1 MHGLGTELQRRGIS
15 RQRQWG
21 ARGIESVH
29 RVNRPRCLSFIL
41 HRASLFSE
49 SDAQPL
55 NFNKRNTVT
64 ADVGVQTHGV
74 MVGINGHKTMHE
86 DVETDISEEE
96 AVTSLPASALASV
109 LKWSKD
115 IAADIHL
122 FSGTL
127 NNLLSFITVCELTFS
142 PSTPN

>member
-1 MHGLGTELQRRGIS
+1 VHGLGVELQRRGVS

-21 ARGIESVH
+21 ARGIVSVH
-29 RVNRPRCLSFIL
+29 YISYPVCLTFNF

-49 SDAQPL
+49 LNAQPL

-64 ADVGVQTHGV
+64 VDVGVQTHSV
-74 MVGINGHKTMHE
+74 MVGINGHKTMH
-86 DVETDISEEE
+86 DDAGGDIADEE
-96 AVTSLPASALASV
+96 AATSLPASALASV

-122 FSGTL
+122 FSGKH
-127 NNLLSFITVCELTFS
+127 NNLLPFVTDYA
-142 PSTPN
+142 N